1 MSERAVAQKQ
11 GIFELLRNR
20 SYAQFMLARTISR
33 FGDSVD
39 SIAYGWMVYLLTG
52 SKLLMGTLM
61 AVNFLPNILF
71 GLFAGAMVDRMSPQ
85 KVIVLAYGGR
95 GTLVGLTALLFSLG
109 ELQVW
114 HLFVMTVLVSL
125 LECFASPA
133 ETSSVPRLLPPG
145 LLLSGNALSS
155 SIARMSELAGIAAA
169 GALIAGVGIAWTLWI
184 DAALFGASAF
194 FMTKVVFPG
203 IRPDVRPSTIVDERN
218 ELGEAT
224 VPHSSLFSE
233 VNEAFR
239 FLRTIPVL
247 LMTSFL
253 FAFVNFCLMPFNVLR
268 TPYVTEILNAGA
280 GGLSLLSGMM
290 VAGMVLGGLWLTNW
304 GSNCRKSLLVIIG
317 IVMLGLSY
325 AMTALPA
332 YIGQY
337 QLAVAAVF
345 ALLMGFGIPLAT
357 TPLAS
362 YMMEVTPSG
371 MLGRVSAFQS
381 MLCLSAVPL
390 GSLLSGAIAEW
401 VPMPILFIGFGI
413 AMALSAAGLIVS
425 RTFRHALK

>member
-1 MSERAVAQKQ
+1 MSESTVVQKQ

-85 KVIVLAYGGR
+85 KVIVLAYAGR

-125 LECFASPA
+125 LECFATPA

-169 GALIAGVGIAWTLWI
+169 GALIAGAGIAWTLWI

-194 FMTKVVFPG
+194 FMAKVVFPG
-203 IRPDVRPSTIVDERN
+203 IRPDVVLEDTSEP
-218 ELGEAT
+218 GEAAA
-224 VPHSSLFSE
+224 PHGSLFSE
-233 VNEAFR
+233 IIEAFR

-268 TPYVTEILNAGA
+268 TPYVTEILNAGPERHA
-280 GGLSLLSGMM
+280 GRGRPEHGE
-290 VAGMVLGGLWLTNW
+290 AGEDGECEDPEIPG
-304 GSNCRKSLLVIIG
+304 
-317 IVMLGLSY
+317 
-325 AMTALPA
+325 
-332 YIGQY
+332 
-337 QLAVAAVF
+337 VAAEDPFIIDENQRQPQAVIGEDRNLPE
-345 ALLMGFGIPLAT
+345 A
-357 TPLAS
+357 
-362 YMMEVTPSG
+362 
-371 MLGRVSAFQS
+371 GRIGEDEKRQGHG
-381 MLCLSAVPL
+381 CGAVDL
-390 GSLLSGAIAEW
+390 IRSRADQARLRYSH
-401 VPMPILFIGFGI
+401 
-413 AMALSAAGLIVS
+413 AGLTAS
-425 RTFRHALK
+425 PPRHSP